1 MTELEAIQ
9 ARHSVRQYL
18 NKPIEAEKIDQII
31 EMHTEVV
38 DAIKSERDT
47 AKEDAKKYK
56 ADADKLA
63 DVEKELNT
71 LKENSD
77 KPDSYKEKYDKIKKE
92 YEDYKTAQVSKET
105 KAAKSKAYREMLKE
119 IGIADKRI
127 ERVMKATE
135 PDIDAIELDES
146 GAIKELDEL
155 KKKVKEEWS
164 DFIVSEG
171 KKGADTA
178 TPPSNTGGSKM
189 TKEQI
194 EGIKDTAARQQAMLE
209 NAELFGI

>member
-1 MTELEAIQ
+1 MSLTRKALVAMG
-9 ARHSVRQYL
+9 
-18 NKPIEAEKIDQII
+18 IEAEKIDQII

-92 YEDYKTAQVSKET
+92 YEDYKTAQISKET

-135 PDIDAIELDES
+135 PDIDAIELDDN

-155 KKKVKEEWS
+155 KKKTKEEWS

>member
-1 MTELEAIQ
+1 MSLTRKALVAMG
-9 ARHSVRQYL
+9 
-18 NKPIEAEKIDQII
+18 IEAEKIDQII

-135 PDIDAIELDES
+135 PDIDAIELDDN
-146 GAIKELDEL
+146 GTIKELDEL
-155 KKKVKEEWS
+155 KKKAKEEWS

>member
-1 MTELEAIQ
+1 MSLTRKALVAMG
-9 ARHSVRQYL
+9 
-18 NKPIEAEKIDQII
+18 IEAEKIDQII

-135 PDIDAIELDES
+135 PDIDAIELDDN
-146 GAIKELDEL
+146 GTIKELDEL

>member
-1 MTELEAIQ
+1 MSLTRKALVAMG
-9 ARHSVRQYL
+9 
-18 NKPIEAEKIDQII
+18 IEAEKIDQII
-31 EMHTEVV
+31 EMHTEDV

-92 YEDYKTAQVSKET
+92 YEDYKTAQISKET

-119 IGIADKRI
+119 IGIADKRV

-135 PDIDAIELDES
+135 PDIDAIELDDN
-146 GAIKELDEL
+146 GTIKELDEL

>member
-1 MTELEAIQ
+1 MSLTRKALVAMGID
-9 ARHSVRQYL
+9 
-18 NKPIEAEKIDQII
+18 AEKIDQII
-31 EMHTEVV
+31 EMHTEDV

-92 YEDYKTAQVSKET
+92 YEDYKTAQISKET

-119 IGIADKRI
+119 IGIADKRV

-135 PDIDAIELDES
+135 PDIDAIELDDN
-146 GAIKELDEL
+146 GTIKEVDEL

>member
-1 MTELEAIQ
+1 MSLTRKALA
-9 ARHSVRQYL
+9 AMG
-18 NKPIEAEKIDQII
+18 IEAEKIDQII
-31 EMHTEVV
+31 EMHTEDV

>member
-1 MTELEAIQ
+1 MSLTRKALVAMG
-9 ARHSVRQYL
+9 
-18 NKPIEAEKIDQII
+18 IEAEKIDQII

-119 IGIADKRI
+119 IGIADKRV

-135 PDIDAIELDES
+135 PDIDAIELDDN
-146 GAIKELDEL
+146 GTIKEVDEL

>member
-1 MTELEAIQ
+1 MSLTRKALVAMG
-9 ARHSVRQYL
+9 
-18 NKPIEAEKIDQII
+18 IEAEKIDQII

-135 PDIDAIELDES
+135 PDIDAIELDDN

-155 KKKVKEEWS
+155 KKKAKEEWS

>member
-1 MTELEAIQ
+1 MSLTRKALVAMG
-9 ARHSVRQYL
+9 
-18 NKPIEAEKIDQII
+18 IEAEKIDQII

-92 YEDYKTAQVSKET
+92 YEDYKTAQISKET

-135 PDIDAIELDES
+135 PDIDAIELDDN
-146 GAIKELDEL
+146 GTIKEVDEL